1 MDKDLLY
8 SGYGSMNAQDIQ
20 ELNELIDREREDDAW
35 MSANEDFWR
44 NSFPFD
50 DFEDDELPW

>member
-1 MDKDLLY
+1 MDKDLFY
-8 SGYGSMNAQDIQ
+8 SGYGNLSEQDAK
-20 ELNELIDREREDDAW
+20 ELMELIDREREDAAW

-44 NSFPFD
+44 NNFPFD

>member
-8 SGYGSMNAQDIQ
+8 SGYGSMSAQDIK
-20 ELNELIDREREDDAW
+20 ELNELIEKEREDAAW

-44 NSFPFD
+44 NCFPFD